1 MHPDELAY
9 YRERALIERQRAS
22 DSTISTTAAN
32 IHLKLAGLYEMLV
45 ELEENDN
52 PTLRIV
58 EIGHPV
64 EIESPPVSSR
74 GASEEERTAPAGAAA
89 DG

>member
-9 YRERALIERQRAS
+9 YRERALIEKRRAS
-22 DSTISTTAAN
+22 DSTISSTAAD

-58 EIGHPV
+58 EVGHPP
-64 EIESPPVSSR
+64 EIGSR
-74 GASEEERTAPAGAAA
+74 QVDGRAASEEEPTVPASAPA
-89 DG
+89 DR